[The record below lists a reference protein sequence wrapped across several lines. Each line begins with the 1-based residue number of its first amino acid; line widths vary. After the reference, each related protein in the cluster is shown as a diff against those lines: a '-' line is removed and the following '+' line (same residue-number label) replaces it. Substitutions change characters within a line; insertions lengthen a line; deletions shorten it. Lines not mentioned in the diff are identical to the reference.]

1 MKKKP
6 VNYRLA
12 AHIVA
17 ALDEASEISGV
28 DKTEI
33 LETALGLYFGSAKGR
48 KGLKKKGK

>member
-12 AHIVA
+12 ADVVENLEA
-17 ALDEASEISGV
+17 ASKMSGV

-33 LETALGLYFGSAKGR
+33 LETALSLYFAANKG
-48 KGLKKKGK
+48 KKKGKK